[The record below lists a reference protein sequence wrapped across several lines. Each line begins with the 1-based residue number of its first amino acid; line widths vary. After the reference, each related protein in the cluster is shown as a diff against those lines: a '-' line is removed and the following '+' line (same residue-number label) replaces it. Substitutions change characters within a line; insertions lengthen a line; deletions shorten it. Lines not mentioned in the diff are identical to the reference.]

1 MCGKIDWER
10 SSCVCVCV
18 CRRETEGCVCVHAQC
33 AYEEVG
39 TRMKYVRQYGEKG
52 RMVCAVCR

>member
-1 MCGKIDWER
+1 M
-10 SSCVCVCV
+10 CVCV